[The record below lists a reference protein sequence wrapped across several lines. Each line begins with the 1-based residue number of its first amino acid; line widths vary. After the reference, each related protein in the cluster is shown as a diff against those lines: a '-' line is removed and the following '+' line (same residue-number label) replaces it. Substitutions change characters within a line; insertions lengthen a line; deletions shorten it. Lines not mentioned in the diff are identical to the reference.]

1 MIALRKRAGVSNS
14 RRLPCV
20 ARREIYERRNEEG
33 CRGDR
38 GGEAGAR
45 LGARSAACD
54 PVMRRLIDTNP
65 NLDYN
70 AWRRTL
76 PVEGLFEALLFQI
89 DARLILADDPAY
101 LAPD

>member
-1 MIALRKRAGVSNS
+1 
-14 RRLPCV
+14 
-20 ARREIYERRNEEG
+20 
-33 CRGDR
+33 
-38 GGEAGAR
+38 
-45 LGARSAACD
+45 
-54 PVMRRLIDTNP
+54 MRRLIDTNP